1 MTLRL
6 LLLSFLFLSI
16 SSCSYAE
23 NNGIKVGV
31 NPQQRLIIENLN
43 LSGAKFFSAY
53 MSKDRNQRQLAEMY
67 LAGVLDTGERKLW
80 CGYNV
85 ALPSSLQ
92 EVLYLGLKKQSK
104 ESLNRRASEVIN
116 EILVKQLPCRN
127 TQ

>member
-1 MTLRL
+1 MTFRL
-6 LLLSFLFLSI
+6 LLLSFSLSSI
-16 SSCSYAE
+16 LSCSYAE
-23 NNGIKVGV
+23 SNGIRVGV

-116 EILVKQLPCRN
+116 EILVRQLPCRN
-127 TQ
+127 MQ